1 VLKKKAGLAPAFAA
15 FFHCCGAG
23 TCFVH
28 LSFRMK
34 SAFASVAWTGR
45 SVQGAA
51 ETTEKKCLI
60 SQSLAAAPAG

>member
-1 VLKKKAGLAPAFAA
+1 VVKEKAGLAPAFFAA

-34 SAFASVAWTGR
+34 SAFVNVAWTGR

-51 ETTEKKCLI
+51 ETTEKK
-60 SQSLAAAPAG
+60 